1 MHMHACT
8 CTCPFSPMHAT
19 LCQCKPNVHMCTLN
33 EGHSWTYEGPFPYRS
48 RKVKSLVFKTVLLQ
62 VREIGLQNLATDY
75 KTNIFQ
81 HLCTCARALGHL
93 CMLTPLVQQ
102 KQSECTCTR
111 ALAHVHFHLCMLLF
125 ANASQMCTCAR
136 STRGIRG
143 HTKGHSLIGAE
154 K

>member
-19 LCQCKPNVHMCTLN
+19 LCQCKPNAHMCTLN

-93 CMLTPLVQQ
+93 CMLTPLG
-102 KQSECTCTR
+102 KPN
-111 ALAHVHFHLCMLLF
+111 AHAHVHVHSGTYACSLRSLDAKLLQKHLCF
-125 ANASQMCTCAR
+125 SDQSGHCVQTVSTIR
-136 STRGIRG
+136 S
-143 HTKGHSLIGAE
+143 L
-154 K
+154 

>member
-1 MHMHACT
+1 MLLFANASKVNAHARVHLHMSIFTYACYSLPMQAKCAHVHA
-8 CTCPFSPMHAT
+8 
-19 LCQCKPNVHMCTLN
+19 QKNNN

-93 CMLTPLVQQ
+93 CMLTPLG
-102 KQSECTCTR
+102 KPN
-111 ALAHVHFHLCMLLF
+111 AHAHVHVHSGTYACSL
-125 ANASQMCTCAR
+125 R
-136 STRGIRG
+136 SLDAKWCSET
-143 HTKGHSLIGAE
+143 SVFF
-154 K
+154 